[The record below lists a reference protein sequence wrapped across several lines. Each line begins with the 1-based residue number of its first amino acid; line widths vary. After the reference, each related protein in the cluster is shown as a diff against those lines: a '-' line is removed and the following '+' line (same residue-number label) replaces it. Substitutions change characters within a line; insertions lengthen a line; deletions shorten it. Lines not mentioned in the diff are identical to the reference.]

1 MKKTIQETVAAV
13 KNAPGSMYT
22 REDVISLL
30 SNLQAADSITK
41 FDQQMITDLCE
52 VISDEIRDNLKGMD
66 SSDVVDT
73 SSAEFSLSY
82 NEVCLECVDIDTDNI
97 VSEALNNIDDVIVE
111 FFERIE
117 AEAEE
122 MNEEEEDD
130 VVELER
136 ANN

>member
-1 MKKTIQETVAAV
+1 MKKTIEQTVAAV

-30 SNLQAADSITK
+30 SNLETTNSITRLDK
-41 FDQQMITDLCE
+41 QTIKDLCDA
-52 VISDEIRDNLKGMD
+52 ISDEIKDNLRNMD
-66 SSDVVDT
+66 SSDAVDT
-73 SSAEFSLSY
+73 SSAEFSLNY
-82 NEVCLECVDIDTDNI
+82 NEICLDSVDIDTDNI
-97 VSEALNNIDDVIVE
+97 TDAAMEKIDDVIVE

-122 MNEEEEDD
+122 EAEEEDD

>member
-1 MKKTIQETVAAV
+1 MKKTIEQTVAAV

-30 SNLQAADSITK
+30 SNLQTTNSITSLDPQIIK
-41 FDQQMITDLCE
+41 DLCDA
-52 VISDEIRDNLKGMD
+52 ISDEIRDNLKGMD

-97 VSEALNNIDDVIVE
+97 VSEALNNIDDVIEE
-111 FFERIE
+111 FFEKLTE
-117 AEAEE
+117 EAEE
-122 MNEEEEDD
+122 EEND

-136 ANN
+136 ADN